1 MFRDMEDY
9 HRGFNCFALALHKT
23 GSTGLAEAIMATHT
37 HQIVQT
43 DRPAEFIYHF
53 RRPYSLYFNHKY
65 QRSGQLGEDIHFT
78 MEVVGHHHL
87 LAALSYVL
95 RNALHHGVAPI
106 PYAYPHC
113 SANAFFRREMGKF
126 LDEKVLPRHSCWKFL
141 GRRAEFPGHSLSGR
155 RGNAA
160 AHLQRLTA
168 GRRKHHLLSA
178 EQHPENLQHGYRCHR
193 DPARSGFRVFHSGG
207 TLSLYHISL

>member
-65 QRSGQLGEDIHFT
+65 QRSGQLG
-78 MEVVGHHHL
+78 
-87 LAALSYVL
+87 
-95 RNALHHGVAPI
+95 
-106 PYAYPHC
+106 
-113 SANAFFRREMGKF
+113 
-126 LDEKVLPRHSCWKFL
+126 
-141 GRRAEFPGHSLSGR
+141 
-155 RGNAA
+155 
-160 AHLQRLTA
+160 
-168 GRRKHHLLSA
+168 
-178 EQHPENLQHGYRCHR
+178 
-193 DPARSGFRVFHSGG
+193 
-207 TLSLYHISL
+207 